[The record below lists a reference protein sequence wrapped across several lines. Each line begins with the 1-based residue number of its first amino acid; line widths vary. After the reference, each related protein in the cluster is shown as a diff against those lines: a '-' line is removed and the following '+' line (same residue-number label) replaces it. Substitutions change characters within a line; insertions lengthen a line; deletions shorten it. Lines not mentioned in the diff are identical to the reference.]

1 MHIAWSYAFSCP
13 SDVSTGFD
21 FCIFQIHMSYLKKIR
36 KKRTVFNFFSILI
49 LDGTIIILHI
59 NHKPGNPIPLGV
71 WRKGSFFLQKK

>member
-49 LDGTIIILHI
+49 LDGTIITMARKTAANLNMHCVGLHI
-59 NHKPGNPIPLGV
+59 
-71 WRKGSFFLQKK
+71 

>member
-13 SDVSTGFD
+13 LDVSTGFD

-49 LDGTIIILHI
+49 LDGTIIILHQI
-59 NHKPGNPIPLGV
+59 FI
-71 WRKGSFFLQKK
+71 FLTKHG